1 MAAVSHIV
9 FWQPIASP
17 HQEAFL
23 ESVADQFDGEVVLAV
38 ERLLPA
44 ARVAQGWRG
53 PRHEKVKVVDIS
65 RPDRHAALAA
75 LGGTE
80 VMHVFS
86 GFFSHRLVWSG
97 FRKLAPTRARLVIYS
112 EAPEQPP
119 ATGWIKRLR
128 GRWLASQW
136 AGRFAFVLAIGGI
149 GCEFFEEIGFPTAK
163 VLPFGYYLDVPP
175 MGAATRRPDD
185 EFVRL
190 VSAGQLIPRKGV
202 DLLVEACAGL
212 SDAGWTLDVF
222 GDGPERRRLERA
234 VARFRLED
242 RIRFRG
248 TIPNE
253 CLRAEL
259 ASYDRAILP
268 SRFDGWG
275 TLANEAL
282 AAGTP
287 VICTDCCGAVSIV
300 AGGPGNR
307 VVTAGRVDRLAA
319 ALADAVAQGP
329 TPPDARAEIRRVAA
343 AKSAAPL
350 AAARFLAE
358 VRRG

>member
-1 MAAVSHIV
+1 M
-9 FWQPIASP
+9 
-17 HQEAFL
+17 EA
-23 ESVADQFDGEVVLAV
+23 VADQFDGKVVLAV
-38 ERLLPA
+38 EKPLPP

-53 PRHEKVKVVDIS
+53 PRYEKVQVVDIS
-65 RPDRHAALAA
+65 QPGRHAALAA
-75 LGGTE
+75 LGGPD

-86 GFFSHRLVWSG
+86 GFFSHRLVWSA
-97 FRKLAPTRARLVIYS
+97 FRTLAPTRARLVMYS
-112 EAPEQPP
+112 EAPEQPL

-149 GCEFFEEIGFPTAK
+149 GCEFFEGIGFPTEK

-175 MGAATRRPDD
+175 PATTATGRPDD
-185 EFVRL
+185 GSFRL

-202 DLLVEACAGL
+202 DLLVEACASLPG
-212 SDAGWTLDVF
+212 DGWTLDIF
-222 GDGPERRRLERA
+222 GDGPQRQRLERA
-234 VARFRLED
+234 GARPGLGD

-248 TIPNE
+248 TVPNDR
-253 CLRAEL
+253 LRAEL
-259 ASYDRAILP
+259 GSYDRAILP

-319 ALADAVAQGP
+319 ALADALAEGP
-329 TPPDARAEIRRVAA
+329 MEPTNRDVVRRAAE
-343 AKSAAPL
+343 AKSSAPL
-350 AAARFLAE
+350 AAARFLVE